1 MNHPHALQVSK
12 ATSIKITTATTATVA
27 LPAPANGEGRYYLVV
42 ADLPCYVN
50 FGDSTVTAV
59 LTSAILIPGN
69 YPMLFMLAGDTHVAS
84 LIFKAVAAELTITP
98 LENG

>member
-12 ATSIKITTATTATVA
+12 ATSKQVTAVTTTATVT
-27 LPAPANGEGRYYLVV
+27 LPAPASGEGRYYLVV
-42 ADLPCYVN
+42 AKAQLYLN

-59 LTSAILIPGN
+59 ATTAIRIPPD
-69 YPMLFMLAGDTHVAS
+69 YPMLFMLAGDTHVATIRDTADS
-84 LIFKAVAAELTITP
+84 LVTITP